1 MKQNFNKT
9 YVSVTPTERFRVIQQ
24 INDKTLVSECFTG
37 KRQKWW
43 TEKHHPDNEIPTNIY
58 LLGSGTL
65 SQLHNAYLQKHGV
78 IEWSEFI
85 NYTRELIKQELLK

>member
-1 MKQNFNKT
+1 MKQNFRKT
-9 YVSVTPTERFRVIQQ
+9 YTSATPVERIRVIQQ
-24 INDKTLVSECFTG
+24 INNKTLVSECFTG
-37 KRQKWW
+37 KIMKWW
-43 TEKHHPDNEIPTNIY
+43 TDKHHPDNEIPKNIY